1 VTLTLSPPILPKKAS
16 AAPNTAESSDWHE
29 LIRLRD
35 ATREAIARHVDE
47 PLL

>member
-1 VTLTLSPPILPKKAS
+1 M
-16 AAPNTAESSDWHE
+16 NGGESSDWHE

-35 ATREAIARHVDE
+35 ATREAIARYAGE